1 MGGHT
6 ADRQQSK
13 IKILIPLTIVA
24 VAILTAIWP
33 RRRPSQP
40 IQVSVHT

>member
-1 MGGHT
+1 MGEHT
-6 ADRQQSK
+6 ANRQQRK

-24 VAILTAIWP
+24 VAIPTAIWL